1 MKRHHMAAVAAF
13 ACTTL
18 ALAGCG
24 QGNAVS
30 SSLDDCVTDAAG
42 CNSGERADGGE
53 ITWAIDAGWSSW
65 NQNTADGNNAYVSLA
80 LAGMWPYTGQW
91 DQDNNFIVNEGL
103 FASEPKLVSESP
115 VTVEYTLKEGANWGD
130 GTDITVDD
138 FIYHW
143 YARSGNND
151 LCAECT
157 PATTTY
163 GSQVASIE
171 GDANTV
177 TVTYVDSYHSAE
189 WKYEEVLSEPAHVA
203 EDQGFDWKNDPAAM
217 AAAELYF
224 SETTPTW
231 TTGPYKVAN
240 AAMGEYVIYEPNPD
254 WAGDTEVTLDKIT
267 FQVMEGLDNIV
278 TALRNGEIDGASPF
292 SVTAEAITQLESAD
306 GLSYSIAGGPS
317 WEHIDLNTN
326 NEFLSD
332 VELRTAVFQ
341 AIDLESI
348 ISRTY
353 AFVQSDIERKN
364 NHLFRNGSEYFTDY
378 LTATGQ
384 GAGDIEMARD
394 TLVDAG
400 YTWNADGALETPDGE
415 EVKLNFRY
423 IESRES
429 RKITGELTQATLA
442 DLGIDV
448 TLKPIPDSD
457 LGTVLA
463 ESDFDMIN
471 FGWSSDPLFVGSAS
485 QYWSSESGSNF
496 GNLDDPDLD
505 VLIEEING
513 TLDMDDAAARANE
526 AVKRVIEDAYVLPIV
541 DSPVV
546 VMVSDNLVN
555 VRDNWASQQ
564 RAAYNIAEWGVADTE

>member
-42 CNSGERADGGE
+42 CNAGERADGGE

-130 GTDITVDD
+130 GTDITADD

-163 GSQVASIE
+163 GSQVAGIE
-171 GDANTV
+171 GDGNTV

-203 EDQGFDWKNDPAAM
+203 EEQGFDWKNDPAAM

-224 SETTPTW
+224 SATTPTW
-231 TTGPYKVAN
+231 TTGPYKVSN

-332 VELRTAVFQ
+332 VKLRTAVFQ

-378 LTATGQ
+378 LTSTGQ

-400 YTWNADGALETPDGE
+400 YTWNSDGALENPDGE

-496 GNLDDPDLD
+496 GNLNDPDLD
-505 VLIEEING
+505 ALIEDING

>member
-1 MKRHHMAAVAAF
+1 M
-13 ACTTL
+13 
-18 ALAGCG
+18 
-24 QGNAVS
+24 
-30 SSLDDCVTDAAG
+30 
-42 CNSGERADGGE
+42 
-53 ITWAIDAGWSSW
+53 
-65 NQNTADGNNAYVSLA
+65 
-80 LAGMWPYTGQW
+80 
-91 DQDNNFIVNEGL
+91 
-103 FASEPKLVSESP
+103 
-115 VTVEYTLKEGANWGD
+115 
-130 GTDITVDD
+130 
-138 FIYHW
+138 
-143 YARSGNND
+143 
-151 LCAECT
+151 
-157 PATTTY
+157 
-163 GSQVASIE
+163 
-171 GDANTV
+171 
-177 TVTYVDSYHSAE
+177 
-189 WKYEEVLSEPAHVA
+189 
-203 EDQGFDWKNDPAAM
+203 
-217 AAAELYF
+217 
-224 SETTPTW
+224 
-231 TTGPYKVAN
+231 
-240 AAMGEYVIYEPNPD
+240 
-254 WAGDTEVTLDKIT
+254 
-267 FQVMEGLDNIV
+267 
-278 TALRNGEIDGASPF
+278 
-292 SVTAEAITQLESAD
+292 
-306 GLSYSIAGGPS
+306 
-317 WEHIDLNTN
+317 
-326 NEFLSD
+326 
-332 VELRTAVFQ
+332 
-341 AIDLESI
+341 
-348 ISRTY
+348 
-353 AFVQSDIERKN
+353 QSDIERKN